1 MAQIF
6 IVGGQRCGST
16 FLLRQFSKIPN
27 VFSTFGLTP
36 EPKYFLPENFV
47 SKEHYYETVFGRCSD
62 EMDFSVEKSTTYYER
77 EDALRLIQKE
87 IPESKILFVMRD
99 PIQRACSNYWFSV
112 SNNLEKRSIDEA
124 LVTEKT
130 DRPNGISTSP
140 FSYVQRSRYKQ
151 YLDTINSIFRGSQVR
166 YLIFE
171 EIVSDQK
178 KILDLLE
185 SLGISSGGVQLN
197 STPENVS
204 NHKTNPISEY
214 TKNLLMEELKEDYFA
229 VAKQIGYWPEGWR
242 KIE

>member
-1 MAQIF
+1 VAQIF

-16 FLLRQFSKIPN
+16 FLLRQFSNIPN
-27 VFSTFGLTP
+27 VFSTFGLAP

-47 SKEHYYETVFGRCSD
+47 SRDHYYETVFGHRSD
-62 EMDFSVEKSTTYYER
+62 EMEFSVEKSTTYYER

-87 IPESKILFVMRD
+87 IPESQVLFVMRD

-112 SNNLEKRSIDEA
+112 SNNLEKRGIDEA
-124 LVTEKT
+124 LFTEKT
-130 DRPNGISTSP
+130 IRPSGMSTSP

-151 YLDTINSIFRGSQVR
+151 YLDTMNSIFRDSQIH

-171 EIVSDQK
+171 EIVSSQR

-185 SLGISSGGVQLN
+185 SLGISSGNLELN

-204 NHKTNPISEY
+204 NNKTNSISEY
-214 TKNLLMEELKEDYFA
+214 TIELLAEELREDYIA
-229 VAKQIGYWPEGWR
+229 VAEQIGYWPTGWR
-242 KIE
+242 KIG